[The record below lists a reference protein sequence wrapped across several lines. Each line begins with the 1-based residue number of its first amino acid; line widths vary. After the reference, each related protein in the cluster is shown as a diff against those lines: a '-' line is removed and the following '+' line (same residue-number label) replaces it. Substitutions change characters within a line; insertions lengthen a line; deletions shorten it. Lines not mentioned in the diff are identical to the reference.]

1 MIRRNL
7 CKIKRLTVTVLT
19 VSLSTGVSVP
29 ALAANVIAVTGY
41 QHGESIEA
49 ESVSSTDGSPA
60 VMVSMSAGD
69 EVTVDIKGDVETSGD
84 SSSWQN
90 ISGVI
95 AASSGKD
102 ADNVSKADVNI
113 GGEVSVTVSSNKLT
127 IGINASAE
135 DEAVTEVS
143 AKNVDVEAVDNDYGV
158 IAGSYNKG
166 KTTVEIEGDIRTV
179 SSSDAA
185 FGIFPSSDTGGTTTV
200 TVGNDVGVKAYGNAE
215 GVFAKVQS
223 GTTKVDVSGSVM
235 AETDTDL
242 AIGVFLY
249 TVDGNA
255 SATVMGDVVSSGPD
269 ADGVDLWS
277 NNGDIYAYIGGDVVQ
292 KGQEGQAVQI
302 NKMADDTHIELV
314 VNGTVSGSEH
324 NLVFEKTG
332 STENIDITVWR
343 VDTSGGK
350 AVAENMMQD
359 ADTGEI
365 EYSSAEGAEKQI
377 NYIIKT
383 SPSISVSGNGRY
395 ISGSYT
401 DNQDKTVYLK
411 VDIPAGH
418 MAEFYDINGNSNY
431 RIVSDGNGNAYLV
444 VPRGGG
450 VEVGVRLT
458 KLSTDTNSDDG
469 SDTGNNKKTANTSD
483 HMTALSKEVMGLQ
496 IITVNSAGTSQVQK
510 VSDVLKPVD
519 TLTAINNFSSDVS
532 TMGTDNVKGAG
543 VVSFNGL
550 FADSV
555 SDTVDVP
562 VSAGVTIGETYKVL
576 FSDGTSVLVLCTA
589 EGILNIPFAKNADG
603 LTYIIYGQELSPQ
616 VS

>member
-1 MIRRNL
+1 M
-7 CKIKRLTVTVLT
+7 
-19 VSLSTGVSVP
+19 
-29 ALAANVIAVTGY
+29 
-41 QHGESIEA
+41 
-49 ESVSSTDGSPA
+49 
-60 VMVSMSAGD
+60 
-69 EVTVDIKGDVETSGD
+69 
-84 SSSWQN
+84 
-90 ISGVI
+90 
-95 AASSGKD
+95 
-102 ADNVSKADVNI
+102 
-113 GGEVSVTVSSNKLT
+113 
-127 IGINASAE
+127 
-135 DEAVTEVS
+135 
-143 AKNVDVEAVDNDYGV
+143 
-158 IAGSYNKG
+158 
-166 KTTVEIEGDIRTV
+166 
-179 SSSDAA
+179 
-185 FGIFPSSDTGGTTTV
+185 
-200 TVGNDVGVKAYGNAE
+200 TVGNDVGVKAFGNAE

-343 VDTSGGK
+343 VDTSG
-350 AVAENMMQD
+350 
-359 ADTGEI
+359 
-365 EYSSAEGAEKQI
+365 
-377 NYIIKT
+377 
-383 SPSISVSGNGRY
+383 
-395 ISGSYT
+395 SYT

-418 MAEFYDINGNSNY
+418 MAEFYDINGNRNY

-458 KLSTDTNSDDG
+458 RLSTDTNSDDG